1 MSLQPGVKLR
11 RDEYRII
18 SELGYG
24 GFGITYLAENI
35 MLEKRVAI
43 KEFFP
48 SGYCERDINGNV
60 FVSAQSNRELIDRL
74 RHRFVKEAQNIARL
88 HNPHVV
94 AIHDIFEQ
102 NGTAYYVMDY
112 IDGETLSEIVKRE
125 GPLPEYKAVEYIE
138 KIGDALSYIH
148 GRKMTHFD
156 VKPANI
162 MIRRDTGE
170 PILIDF
176 GLSKQFDGQGDA
188 NSAIFNAVSPG
199 FSALELYNPELIKK
213 FTPHPDIYSLGA
225 TFYYLLTGLIPPN
238 ANTIFE
244 EGLIIP
250 ELAPLKYHDILWIS
264 MSPARKHRYATVADM
279 VKAIKAAQAQVGY
292 PQPQPED
299 YATPPPL
306 TPPPSDNGPRYD
318 EPAEKPYETPYERP
332 YEAPKEPPNEPP
344 YEAPYE
350 PPYEPP
356 YDPMA
361 GPPMEQ
367 PKKGYGL
374 LIGILVGVV
383 VAAVLAVV
391 VLVSLWPD
399 KRGYDFEEIYID
411 STVPV
416 TDTVAIDSDAA
427 DQPLSATAPD
437 PKKSRKKKQE
447 RKDDIYD
454 DGSNHH
460 QSRPDKREQHE
471 AVQIQQQINDKLKN
485 LKNNND

>member
-88 HNPHVV
+88 HNPHIV

-138 KIGDALSYIH
+138 KIGGALSYIH

-176 GLSKQFDGQGDA
+176 GLSKQFDGHGDA

-250 ELAPLKYHDILWIS
+250 DLAPLKYHDILWIS

-299 YATPPPL
+299 YAGIGSSTGGYSENIPTPPPL
-306 TPPPSDNGPRYD
+306 KTRPSDAGKGYEAPVQPPV
-318 EPAEKPYETPYERP
+318 EPPVETPYEP
-332 YEAPKEPPNEPP
+332 S
-344 YEAPYE
+344 YE
-350 PPYEPP
+350 PGV
-356 YDPMA
+356 

-391 VLVSLWPD
+391 VLMSLWPD
-399 KRGYDFEEIYID
+399 NRGYDFQEIYMD

-416 TDTVAIDSDAA
+416 TDTVAIESAAA

-447 RKDDIYD
+447 RKDNIDD
-454 DGSNHH
+454 DGSSHDY
-460 QSRPDKREQHE
+460 SRPNPETQGAEQ
-471 AVQIQQQINDKLKN
+471 IKQQIKKKLQN
-485 LKNNND
+485 LNNNNN